1 MRLRER
7 TDGFRQR
14 VGEVTGDVRLRAGGY
29 RTRIRSTRTGRLVL
43 QVVTGVI
50 GAAVVIV
57 GIILI
62 PFPGPGWLIVLA
74 GLAILAIEFVWAQR
88 LLAYTRARLEI
99 WWRWVL
105 RQSLFVRGLVAL
117 SGMVFVSG
125 VVALTLWLTFDVT
138 SPAELWNF
146 LKN

>member
-1 MRLRER
+1 
-7 TDGFRQR
+7 

-29 RTRIRSTRTGRLVL
+29 RTRIRSTRTGRVVL
-43 QVVTGVI
+43 QVVTGVV

-105 RQSLFVRGLVAL
+105 RQSVFVRGLVAL